1 MTEAMTG
8 TLYMAVLISRLVA
21 LDTPQGSEVSG
32 KKIDPQKIPVPKNEA
47 ARMRFLIPATN

>member
-21 LDTPQGSEVSG
+21 LYTSQGSEVSER
-32 KKIDPQKIPVPKNEA
+32 KD
-47 ARMRFLIPATN
+47 